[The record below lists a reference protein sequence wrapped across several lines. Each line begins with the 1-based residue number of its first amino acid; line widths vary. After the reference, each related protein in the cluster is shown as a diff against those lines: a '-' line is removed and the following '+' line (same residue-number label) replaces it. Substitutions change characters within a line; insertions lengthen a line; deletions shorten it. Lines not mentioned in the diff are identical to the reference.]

1 MEMERVTEF
10 PHTHMDRRPRKRP
23 RLGWDVVPQVPK
35 AQLGMFCG
43 QEVGNV
49 TSFASSRAPS
59 DHTSSLFVKGV
70 ARNGSPP
77 WRGDDKDG
85 HYMFALGDNLTSR
98 CNYTSSPSK
107 KFTFIACM
115 MTI

>member
-1 MEMERVTEF
+1 MGGCVQA
-10 PHTHMDRRPRKRP
+10 
-23 RLGWDVVPQVPK
+23 QV
-35 AQLGMFCG
+35 GNFCG

-49 TSFASSRAPS
+49 ASYASSGAIS

-77 WRGDDKDG
+77 WREDDKDG

-98 CNYTSSPSK
+98 CNYTLPPVPYK
-107 KFTFIACM
+107 Q
-115 MTI
+115 